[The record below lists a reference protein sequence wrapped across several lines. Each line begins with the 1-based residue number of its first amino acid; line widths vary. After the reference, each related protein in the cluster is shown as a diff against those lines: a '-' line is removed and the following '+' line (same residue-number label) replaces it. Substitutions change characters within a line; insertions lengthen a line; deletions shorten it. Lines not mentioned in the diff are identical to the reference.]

1 MLEVADPRSIKYND
15 HITTYQPRH
24 LWANIVKVV
33 QNVSNI
39 TLKKEM
45 SLVAKLA
52 LVGTLRGQ

>member
-52 LVGTLRGQ
+52 